1 MDIHDKTKAAHH
13 IQQLIDLGNKD
24 QENEIN
30 RFLKIIMPVVGT
42 AMFDSASRE
51 MIEMMLLPVVKMMSD
66 RIKQESMGD
75 DKDFDLTK
83 MNKAAN
89 KAANMS
95 SSINTDKLTKE
106 LIKPENR
113 A

>member
-89 KAANMS
+89 IS

>member
-42 AMFDSASRE
+42 AMFDSKSRE

-89 KAANMS
+89 IS

>member
-30 RFLKIIMPVVGT
+30 RFLKTIMPVVGT
-42 AMFDSASRE
+42 AMFDSTSRT

-66 RIKQESMGD
+66 RIEQESMGD
-75 DKDFDLTK
+75 DKDFDFKK
-83 MNKAAN
+83 MKH
-89 KAANMS
+89 K
-95 SSINTDKLTKE
+95 SIKPDMDKLIKE

>member
-42 AMFDSASRE
+42 AMFDSTSRQ

-89 KAANMS
+89 IS